1 MLNPFPIQF
10 LALLAHLLLR
20 VIAGAVLLILGVRHF
35 RKRES
40 LYPVLTLPL
49 FPFGKITTTFFIFY
63 ELLIGTLFILGLQT
77 QIAALL
83 LMAMSVK
90 MFFLRKHF
98 SHPAVPGRLF
108 YLLLFAISCSLF
120 ITGAGALAFDLPL

>member
-20 VIAGAVLLILGVRHF
+20 VTAGVTLLILGVRHF
-35 RKRES
+35 KNRES

-49 FPFGKITTTFFIFY
+49 FPFGKITTILFICC
-63 ELLIGTLFILGLQT
+63 ELLIGTFFILGLHT
-77 QIAALL
+77 QIAALV
-83 LMAMSVK
+83 LMAMSLK
-90 MFFLRKHF
+90 MLFLRKRF
-98 SHPAVPGRLF
+98 SHPTLPGRLF
-108 YLLLFAISCSLF
+108 YLLLLGISCSLF

>member
-20 VIAGAVLLILGVRHF
+20 VITGVVLLVLGYRHF
-35 RKRES
+35 KHRAT
-40 LYPVLTLPL
+40 LQTVLTLPL
-49 FPFGKITTTFFIFY
+49 FPFGKITTLFFIMT
-63 ELLIGTLFILGLQT
+63 ELVVGILFILGHST
-77 QIAALL
+77 QIAALV

-90 MFFLRKHF
+90 MLFWRKRFAH
-98 SHPAVPGRLF
+98 STIPGRLF
-108 YLLLFAISCSLF
+108 YLLFLGIACSLF

>member
-20 VIAGAVLLILGVRHF
+20 VITGVVLLILGYQHF
-35 RKRES
+35 KHRTTLYLVLS
-40 LYPVLTLPL
+40 LSI
-49 FPFGKITTTFFIFY
+49 FPFGKITTFVFIVT
-63 ELLIGTLFILGLQT
+63 ELTIGTLLILGMHT

-83 LMAMSVK
+83 LIAMSVK
-90 MFFLRKHF
+90 MLFLRKWFPHL
-98 SHPAVPGRLF
+98 AIPGRLF
-108 YLLLFAISCSLF
+108 YLLLLGISCSLF